1 MAKVAQERFK
11 SQQLKQ
17 EATDLKDKIVKLEW
31 IINDNQEQDEARD
44 MQMEYFKNLLEEKE
58 NEIKELKDTIE
69 MSRTSEVG

>member
-1 MAKVAQERFK
+1 MKN
-11 SQQLKQ
+11 QQLRQ
-17 EATDLKDKIVKLEW
+17 ESTDLRDKVVKLEW
-31 IINDNQEQDEARD
+31 IINDSQEQDEARD